1 MWTFEPILKT
11 TIWGGDRIASY
22 KGIATDLERVGE
34 SWELSAVEGDES
46 VVASGPHIGL
56 TLTQLV
62 EKYGASLLGKRN
74 FERFGTRFPLL
85 IKFIDAREDLSVQV
99 HPDDALARKRGFE
112 NGKTEMWY
120 VLEAR
125 RGATLIS
132 GFSSPVSPLD
142 YRGMVE
148 DGTFVNVL
156 RQEPIHKGDV
166 FFIPAG
172 RVHAIGAGAFL
183 AEIQQTSNVT
193 YRIYDYHRKD
203 ADGKERELHT
213 EEAYAAIDFND
224 TSGRAVAYQPRP
236 GIPVRV
242 VTTPYFTT
250 NILTTDRPMR
260 RNYSEWDSFVVLIV
274 TGGSGTLTTSKRS
287 LDVEAGTTVLIA
299 AEEEGLEIM
308 PDGDFEAVE
317 TYIC

>member
-11 TIWGGDRIASY
+11 TIWGGDRIASF
-22 KGIATDLERVGE
+22 KGIDTDMEHVGE
-34 SWELSAVEGDES
+34 SWELSAVDGDES
-46 VVASGPHIGL
+46 VVASGTHKGL

-62 EKYGASLLGKRN
+62 EKYGANLLGKRN

-99 HPDDALARKRGFE
+99 HPDDDLARKRGFE

-120 VLEAR
+120 VLDAR
-125 RGATLIS
+125 AKATLIS
-132 GFSSPVSPLD
+132 GFTAPVNPLD
-142 YRGMVE
+142 YRGMVA
-148 DGTFVNVL
+148 DGTFTGVL
-156 RQEPIHKGDV
+156 RRSPINKGDV

-193 YRIYDYHRKD
+193 YRIYDYHRKG

-213 EEAYAAIDFND
+213 DEAYAAIDFSD
-224 TSGRAVAYQPRP
+224 TSGHAVVYEPCM

-250 NILTTDRPMR
+250 NLLTADSQMR

-274 TGGSGTLTTSKRS
+274 TSGAGTLTTSKCS
-287 LDVEAGTTVLIA
+287 LEVEAGTTVLIA
-299 AEEEGLEIM
+299 AEEKGLEIV
-308 PDGDFEAVE
+308 PDGHFEAVE